1 MSLNTRWQEYKK
13 AAWGQRPERERRI
26 LAAGAAVLAPALFYL
41 LFWQPA
47 HEGIARLEK
56 TLPVM
61 RMQAALMKREAAEV
75 DTLRQRAQP
84 ALMTPAAMKAAI
96 ENSATMFQLRSAI
109 ESMEN
114 VEPNGVRVTFSSVP
128 YAKWLDWMH
137 SLQQAQHI
145 RVDTLSVVALQSEG
159 MVKISATLVNGVNQ

>member
-1 MSLNTRWQEYKK
+1 MSLKARWQEYKK
-13 AAWGQRPERERRI
+13 TAWAQRPERERRI
-26 LAAGAAVLAPALFYL
+26 LAAGATVVVPALFYFL
-41 LFWQPA
+41 LWQPA
-47 HEGIARLEK
+47 HEGIVRLEK

-84 ALMTPAAMKAAI
+84 ALMTPAAMKTAI
-96 ENSATMFQLRSAI
+96 ENSATAFQLRSAI

-114 VEPNGVRVTFSSVP
+114 VEQNGVRITFSSVS